1 MLLKSSH
8 CPRRMHTA
16 RCSGVV
22 DLRPAQG
29 NRTAH
34 RTLALLRSLALLSL
48 LEDVQQRLLSRRI
61 HISPLSLRGQLL
73 NLLLLGLS
81 GLLRREL
88 LSPTETTL
96 SLRSLTPRIDWC
108 RLLREPLGLLEL
120 RLLSLGELLLLLLR
134 EPLSL
139 LRLLEL
145 RLLNLLLNRLLN
157 RLLLVR
163 LSLSGLGRVLVH
175 RELRAGVLRGVELGC
190 AELALFERCV
200 SDVRDLESAADLQS
214 LCAGSANS
222 ISDGCLLLAGSVDA
236 TEPVVVRI
244 LRVALLG
251 LNGDHQLPLGLI
263 GLCPVLQFLG
273 LRVSLLDH

>member
-16 RCSGVV
+16 RCSGAV

-29 NRTAH
+29 NRTAR
-34 RTLALLRSLALLSL
+34 RTLALLSL
-48 LEDVQQRLLSRRI
+48 LLSEDVQQRLLSRRV
-61 HISPLSLRGQLL
+61 HISAALWSLSLNR
-73 NLLLLGLS
+73 LLLGLS
-81 GLLRREL
+81 GLLLREL
-88 LSPTETTL
+88 LLLRESTL
-96 SLRSLTPRIDWC
+96 SLLLN

-145 RLLNLLLNRLLN
+145 RLLSLLLN

-175 RELRAGVLRGVELGC
+175 RELGAGVLRGVELGC

>member
-73 NLLLLGLS
+73 NLLLLRLS

-88 LSPTETTL
+88 LSPTESTL
-96 SLRSLTPRIDWC
+96 SLRSLTPRIDGC

-120 RLLSLGELLLLLLR
+120 RLLSLGELLLLLR

-145 RLLNLLLNRLLN
+145 RLLNLLLNRLL
-157 RLLLVR
+157 LVR

-175 RELRAGVLRGVELGC
+175 RELWAGVLRGVELGC

-263 GLCPVLQFLG
+263 GLCPVL
-273 LRVSLLDH
+273 

>member
-73 NLLLLGLS
+73 NLLLLRLS

-88 LSPTETTL
+88 LSPTESTL
-96 SLRSLTPRIDWC
+96 SLRSLTPRIDGC

-120 RLLSLGELLLLLLR
+120 RLLSLGELLLLLR

-145 RLLNLLLNRLLN
+145 RLLNLLLN

>member
-73 NLLLLGLS
+73 NLLLLRLS

-88 LSPTETTL
+88 LSPTESTL
-96 SLRSLTPRIDWC
+96 SLRSLTPRIDGC
-108 RLLREPLGLLEL
+108 RLLREPLG
-120 RLLSLGELLLLLLR
+120 LLSLGELLLLLLR

-175 RELRAGVLRGVELGC
+175 RELGAGVLRGVELGC

-200 SDVRDLESAADLQS
+200 PDVRDLESAADLQS

>member
-61 HISPLSLRGQLL
+61 HISSLSLRGQLL

-81 GLLRREL
+81 GLLLRE
-88 LSPTETTL
+88 STL
-96 SLRSLTPRIDWC
+96 SLRRLAPRID
-108 RLLREPLGLLEL
+108 RLLLREPLGLLEL

-145 RLLNLLLNRLLN
+145 RLLNLLLNRLL
-157 RLLLVR
+157 LVR
-163 LSLSGLGRVLVH
+163 LSLSGLSRVLVH

>member
-29 NRTAH
+29 NRTAR
-34 RTLALLRSLALLSL
+34 RTLALLSL
-48 LEDVQQRLLSRRI
+48 LLGEDVQQRLLSRRV
-61 HISPLSLRGQLL
+61 HISAALWSLSLNR
-73 NLLLLGLS
+73 LLLGLS
-81 GLLRREL
+81 GLLLREL
-88 LSPTETTL
+88 LLLRESTL
-96 SLRSLTPRIDWC
+96 SLN

-145 RLLNLLLNRLLN
+145 RLLNLLLN

>member
-29 NRTAH
+29 NRTAR
-34 RTLALLRSLALLSL
+34 RTLALLSL
-48 LEDVQQRLLSRRI
+48 LLGEDVQQRLLSRRV
-61 HISPLSLRGQLL
+61 HISAALWSLSLNR
-73 NLLLLGLS
+73 LLLGLS
-81 GLLRREL
+81 GLLLREL
-88 LSPTETTL
+88 LLLRESTL
-96 SLRSLTPRIDWC
+96 SLN

-145 RLLNLLLNRLLN
+145 RLLSLLLN

>member
-81 GLLRREL
+81 GLLLREL
-88 LSPTETTL
+88 LLLRESTL
-96 SLRSLTPRIDWC
+96 SLRRLAPRID
-108 RLLREPLGLLEL
+108 RLLLREPLGLLEL

-134 EPLSL
+134 ESLSL

-145 RLLNLLLNRLLN
+145 RLLNLLLNRLL
-157 RLLLVR
+157 LVG

-200 SDVRDLESAADLQS
+200 SDVRDLESTADLQS

>member
-29 NRTAH
+29 NRTDH

-48 LEDVQQRLLSRRI
+48 LLGEDVQQSLLARRV
-61 HISPLSLRGQLL
+61 HISTALWSLSLLL
-73 NLLLLGLS
+73 NRLLLGLS
-81 GLLRREL
+81 GLLLREL
-88 LSPTETTL
+88 LL
-96 SLRSLTPRIDWC
+96 
-108 RLLREPLGLLEL
+108 LLREPLGLLEL

-145 RLLNLLLNRLLN
+145 RLLNRLLN

-236 TEPVVVRI
+236 TEPVVVRV